1 MQMNAF
7 QQDRDLSDK
16 IDPVF
21 SSGEWIP
28 PGIKTCKSFHDK

>member
-1 MQMNAF
+1 MAFEIQNMQGSTRMQMNAF

-21 SSGEWIP
+21 SSGE
-28 PGIKTCKSFHDK
+28 